1 MYLATNPSNLAITL
15 AIARWYAAM
24 TSRKSS
30 GSRRAP
36 SAVEPTRSQNI
47 TVSGLRSASAGA
59 VAALSGTGLRSLRN
73 AAIAA
78 SNLRRCPTR
87 LTPRSLRSSAVSSGN
102 TAASIAWSRNAA
114 SYCCISR
121 LWSQAAMSTL
131 ASPDAVT
138 ARAGLPYRRLRPAR
152 EESARLIAGQGDA
165 VHDAAEAVVIVDRV
179 VLGAAIVPEGER
191 ARLPAKAAGKFR
203 ALLMGEQIL

>member
-1 MYLATNPSNLAITL
+1 MI
-15 AIARWYAAM
+15 
-24 TSRKSS
+24 SRRSS
-30 GSRRAP
+30 GSNRVE

-47 TVSGLRSASAGA
+47 TVSCRRSAVWAT
-59 VAALSGTGLRSLRN
+59 AAGTGAASTSLRN

-78 SNLRRCPTR
+78 SSFRRWPTR

-102 TAASIAWSRNAA
+102 TAASIALPRKAS
-114 SYCCISR
+114 SYCCMPR